1 LKQIEVRIFN
11 DEQVNLLWFACKNH
25 NDGIISDNV
34 TIGTC
39 FDSDR
44 IELIRCGMVP
54 KPSLM
59 STKPVLNCRDA
70 EKLYNFSL
78 IIK

>member
-1 LKQIEVRIFN
+1 LKQIGELEFLN

-59 STKPVLNCRDA
+59 STKTGIRIAERCRN
-70 EKLYNFSL
+70 YIIFS
-78 IIK
+78 